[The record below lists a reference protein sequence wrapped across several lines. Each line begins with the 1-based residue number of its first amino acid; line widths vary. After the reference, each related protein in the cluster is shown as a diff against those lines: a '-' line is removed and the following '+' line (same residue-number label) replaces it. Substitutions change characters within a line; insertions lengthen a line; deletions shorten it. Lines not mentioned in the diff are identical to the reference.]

1 MIRDGLVAKD
11 RGYGLAMLLNA
22 FRLSPSLT
30 ATNLHCSNDEHDVC
44 ADLDNKIRTGSSLTG
59 SLCSKGDEELLRE
72 TCELCDVCEG
82 QINRIFL
89 NSLTVSDLY

>member
-30 ATNLHCSNDEHDVC
+30 ATNLHCSNDEHDAC
-44 ADLDNKIRTGSSLTG
+44 ADLDNKIRGGSSLTG

-72 TCELCDVCEG
+72 TYELCEIVMG
-82 QINRIFL
+82 K
-89 NSLTVSDLY
+89 LTGFF

>member
-30 ATNLHCSNDEHDVC
+30 ATNLHCSNDEHDLC
-44 ADLDNKIRTGSSLTG
+44 ADLDNKVRGSSSLTG

-72 TCELCDVCEG
+72 TYELCEIVMG
-82 QINRIFL
+82 K
-89 NSLTVSDLY
+89 LTGFF

>member
-44 ADLDNKIRTGSSLTG
+44 ADLDNKIQAGSSLTG
-59 SLCSKGDEELLRE
+59 SLLCSKGDEELLRE
-72 TCELCDVCEG
+72 TCELCVVRG
-82 QINRIFL
+82 KSIGFF
-89 NSLTVSDLY
+89 

>member
-30 ATNLHCSNDEHDVC
+30 ATNLHCSNDEHDLC
-44 ADLDNKIRTGSSLTG
+44 ADLDNKIQTGSSLTG
-59 SLCSKGDEELLRE
+59 SLCSRGDDEELLR
-72 TCELCDVCEG
+72 ELCDVCEG
-82 QINRIFL
+82 QIKRIFL
-89 NSLTVSDLY
+89 NSQTVSDLH

>member
-22 FRLSPSLT
+22 FRLGPSLT
-30 ATNLHCSNDEHDVC
+30 ATNLHCSNDEHDLC
-44 ADLDNKIRTGSSLTG
+44 ADLDNKIRGGSSLTG

-72 TCELCDVCEG
+72 TYELCEIVMG
-82 QINRIFL
+82 K
-89 NSLTVSDLY
+89 LTGFF

>member
-30 ATNLHCSNDEHDVC
+30 ATNLHCSNDEHDLC
-44 ADLDNKIRTGSSLTG
+44 ADLDNKIQTGSSLTG
-59 SLCSKGDEELLRE
+59 SLLRE
-72 TCELCDVCEG
+72 TCELCCEG

-89 NSLTVSDLY
+89 NSQTVSDLH

>member
-22 FRLSPSLT
+22 LRLSPSLT
-30 ATNLHCSNDEHDVC
+30 ATNLHCSNDEHDTC
-44 ADLDNKIRTGSSLTG
+44 ADLDNKIQTGSSLTG

-82 QINRIFL
+82 QINGI
-89 NSLTVSDLY
+89 NSQTVSDLH

>member
-44 ADLDNKIRTGSSLTG
+44 ADLDNKIQTCSSLTG
-59 SLCSKGDEELLRE
+59 SLLCSKGDGELLRE
-72 TCELCDVCEG
+72 TCVLCVVRG
-82 QINRIFL
+82 KSIGFF
-89 NSLTVSDLY
+89 

>member
-30 ATNLHCSNDEHDVC
+30 ATSLHCSNDEHDVC
-44 ADLDNKIRTGSSLTG
+44 ADLDNKIRGGSSLTG

-72 TCELCDVCEG
+72 TYELCEIVMG
-82 QINRIFL
+82 K
-89 NSLTVSDLY
+89 LTGFF

>member
-44 ADLDNKIRTGSSLTG
+44 ADIDNKIRGGSSLTG

-72 TCELCDVCEG
+72 TYELCEIVIG
-82 QINRIFL
+82 K
-89 NSLTVSDLY
+89 LTGFF

>member
-44 ADLDNKIRTGSSLTG
+44 ADLDNKIRGGSSLSG
-59 SLCSKGDEELLRE
+59 SLCSKGDEELQRE
-72 TCELCDVCEG
+72 TYGLCEIVIG
-82 QINRIFL
+82 KSIGFF
-89 NSLTVSDLY
+89 